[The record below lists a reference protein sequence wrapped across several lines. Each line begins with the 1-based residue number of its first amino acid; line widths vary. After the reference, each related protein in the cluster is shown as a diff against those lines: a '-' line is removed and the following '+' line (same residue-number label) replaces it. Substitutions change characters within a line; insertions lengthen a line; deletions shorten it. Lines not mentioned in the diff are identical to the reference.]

1 MLTES
6 VLDRPRLIKAISFV
20 LIGSMLVLS
29 MMAGAAQG
37 HGSKKNSQDIVKL
50 EKARTINAPMQKFLL

>member
-1 MLTES
+1 MPIES
-6 VLDRPRLIKAISFV
+6 VLDRPGFIKAISFV

-50 EKARTINAPMQKFLL
+50 ENITIINAPMQKFIL